1 MNMLAEL
8 KFKKKSFIWRI
19 RYISVNRL
27 FGAFRFL
34 VRFGCLF
41 GNYAMELFP
50 RNQRSPSADSALWFL
65 STVAPSLATATA
77 YIPSRH
83 RRSSP
88 LSALCVG
95 DYVGK
100 QGGANYSTQFKNL
113 EKLVKSLDTEIL
125 AKLHGSSKPFSSTL
139 RWLGIH
145 FFGHS
150 QFLNMFFPDKAE
162 TLAFDILKELIYIF
176 HLVINELK
184 VKPCPV
190 VFASFSGGPK
200 ACMYKVLQMTEGI
213 ISLPYKQRRLALTQM
228 LLLKPEVGYY
238 CCYSCE
244 RFDFVEDVG
253 GDLQFLGSVKEGK
266 QFHGLLRKFEFDGM
280 MKMKGTISL

>member
-19 RYISVNRL
+19 RYISVNRWSLFLAYLLLRFWLPGGSL

-88 LSALCVG
+88 LSVLWKSVDCGALVNDFLQLDTMKLVHLLVHYKRSGGMLSHVG
-95 DYVGK
+95 DYVGE
-100 QGGANYSTQFKNL
+100 QGGANYSAKFKNL

-125 AKLHGSSKPFSSTL
+125 AKLHGSSKPFRSY
-139 RWLGIH
+139 
-145 FFGHS
+145 
-150 QFLNMFFPDKAE
+150 
-162 TLAFDILKELIYIF
+162 IL
-176 HLVINELK
+176 VNS
-184 VKPCPV
+184 VC
-190 VFASFSGGPK
+190 SG
-200 ACMYKVLQMTEGI
+200 C
-213 ISLPYKQRRLALTQM
+213 
-228 LLLKPEVGYY
+228 
-238 CCYSCE
+238 
-244 RFDFVEDVG
+244 
-253 GDLQFLGSVKEGK
+253 
-266 QFHGLLRKFEFDGM
+266 
-280 MKMKGTISL
+280 

>member
-1 MNMLAEL
+1 MLAEL

-19 RYISVNRL
+19 RYISVIRL

-95 DYVGK
+95 DYVGE
-100 QGGANYSTQFKNL
+100 QGGANYSAQFKNL

-125 AKLHGSSKPFSSTL
+125 AKLHGSSKPF
-139 RWLGIH
+139 R
-145 FFGHS
+145 
-150 QFLNMFFPDKAE
+150 FFPDKAE
-162 TLAFDILKELIYIF
+162 TLAFDILKELVEGSII
-176 HLVINELK
+176 
-184 VKPCPV
+184 
-190 VFASFSGGPK
+190 VFFQ
-200 ACMYKVLQMTEGI
+200 LQLEE
-213 ISLPYKQRRLALTQM
+213 M
-228 LLLKPEVGYY
+228 L
-238 CCYSCE
+238 
-244 RFDFVEDVG
+244 
-253 GDLQFLGSVKEGK
+253 
-266 QFHGLLRKFEFDGM
+266 
-280 MKMKGTISL
+280 